1 MEALDAMEAALCLC
15 EEAVSEGHTLAGP
28 WETQEVKASDQVPK
42 VQASVIMQEHRDEA
56 TVSALMPV
64 GKETRNQQE
73 AKRREP
79 LKGNSEA
86 PTVTS
91 SISSDDGA
99 VGIEVTELE
108 LAGKVA
114 IEAVVKSEGEDWSYS
129 EANPPCLGECST
141 QNEILIIYSRYV
153 FFIWLSELK
162 VINIGIFLGK
172 NKNNCFIIVYILLCI
187 VAVF

>member
-56 TVSALMPV
+56 TVSALIPV
-64 GKETRNQQE
+64 RKETQNRQE

-86 PTVTS
+86 PEATVTS
-91 SISSDDGA
+91 SISSDDGTM
-99 VGIEVTELE
+99 GIEVTELG

-141 QNEILIIYSRYV
+141 QKEILITYSRY
-153 FFIWLSELK
+153 FFLYL
-162 VINIGIFLGK
+162 
-172 NKNNCFIIVYILLCI
+172 
-187 VAVF
+187 AQ

>member
-56 TVSALMPV
+56 TVSALIPV
-64 GKETRNQQE
+64 GKEARNQQE
-73 AKRREP
+73 AIRREP

-86 PTVTS
+86 PEATVTS

-99 VGIEVTELE
+99 MGIEELG

-114 IEAVVKSEGEDWSYS
+114 VEAVVKSEGEDWSYS
-129 EANPPCLGECST
+129 DANPPCLGECST
-141 QNEILIIYSRYV
+141 QKVILIIYSRY
-153 FFIWLSELK
+153 FFLYL
-162 VINIGIFLGK
+162 
-172 NKNNCFIIVYILLCI
+172 
-187 VAVF
+187 AQ